1 MSAQVTDPIDR
12 LIRVLTDPA
21 SSPWLH
27 AILVFLTSSV
37 GGLATHLRDGGLLT
51 TKQIASA
58 VLNAGLFGLIVFLV
72 MFKRM
77 QDDYMLLVGI
87 SLLSGMG
94 CTSLFAFALELLK
107 RFWVAFITGAS
118 PNVCM
123 PPPRA
128 DNPPSDRSEP

>member
-1 MSAQVTDPIDR
+1 MNTRVNDMPDR
-12 LIRVLTDPA
+12 FIRALTDPA

-27 AILVFLTSSV
+27 ALLIFMTSTF
-37 GGLATHLRDGGLLT
+37 GGLATHLREGGVLT
-51 TKQIASA
+51 AKRVIGAM
-58 VLNAGLFGLIVFLV
+58 LNSGLFGMIVFMV

-118 PNVCM
+118 PNVCV
-123 PPPRA
+123 PPPVDKTNSSR
-128 DNPPSDRSEP
+128 SDI